1 MLLLQEV
8 ASVVAEAEA
17 LSHKPKLDKSYIK
30 HYNTIRGKYEKIVI
44 SLARRQDRRKE
55 FKNNNL
61 KDYIFLDAID
71 YKTLDN
77 KDYLVDEDFRD
88 PLKIE
93 EF

>member
-1 MLLLQEV
+1 M
-8 ASVVAEAEA
+8 
-17 LSHKPKLDKSYIK
+17 K
-30 HYNTIRGKYEKIVI
+30 KIVI

-88 PLKIE
+88 PFKNRRVLKSE
-93 EF
+93 VACFLSHKKHGKNV